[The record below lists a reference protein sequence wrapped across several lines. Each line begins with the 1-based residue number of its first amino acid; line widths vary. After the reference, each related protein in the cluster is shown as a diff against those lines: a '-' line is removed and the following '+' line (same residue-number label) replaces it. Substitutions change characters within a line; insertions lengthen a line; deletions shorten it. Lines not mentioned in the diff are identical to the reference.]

1 MRRPSA
7 RLEDCVSCFRASSE
21 SMWIM
26 LPSSVKWI
34 ASWSTVVSGLYWH
47 SCQTFAYKHVH
58 SRDRQSFEIR
68 FEFDSKV
75 TCRLE
80 NSESASHTV
89 CRHATNYAHSLFS
102 KNINLCAVCSW
113 DICLQLH
120 FTCSCTAVARA
131 HTQVP
136 HDNRHWTCKRLPL
149 ILFEIRFERKFPIR
163 RSISWKQTSHTHTH
177 ARARAQR

>member
-1 MRRPSA
+1 MIRIRIGCPDSNSIRRA
-7 RLEDCVSCFRASSE
+7 D
-21 SMWIM
+21 
-26 LPSSVKWI
+26 
-34 ASWSTVVSGLYWH
+34 
-47 SCQTFAYKHVH
+47 
-58 SRDRQSFEIR
+58 
-68 FEFDSKV
+68 
-75 TCRLE
+75 E
-80 NSESASHTV
+80 NFESAAHTV
-89 CRHATNYAHSLFS
+89 CRQTTNYAHSLFN
-102 KNINLCAVCSW
+102 KNFGPFVCSW

-177 ARARAQR
+177 ARARNGNWRRRQQREQRVCANAKQVVASETQVQNLAAITILKV